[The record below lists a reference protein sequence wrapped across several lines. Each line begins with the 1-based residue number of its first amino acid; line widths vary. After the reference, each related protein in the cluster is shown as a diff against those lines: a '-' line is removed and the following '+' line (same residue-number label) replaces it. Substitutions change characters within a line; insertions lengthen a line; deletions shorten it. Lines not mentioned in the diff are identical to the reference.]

1 MWYNRNMSKLTQNKE
16 NDTSET
22 EFETPVQNYK
32 VQNKEKDINSE
43 LDISLVMSC
52 FQEKVGQLTTEN
64 IIKDAK
70 IKQLITII
78 NQMKGQGQ

>member
-16 NDTSET
+16 NDISET